1 MTKGSAALTSTAVTE
16 DWTAGPMGLTLLSTL
31 SELVCSGEKS
41 TPTLKKTYDGK
52 ASWPI
57 LLSSTGGLG

>member
-1 MTKGSAALTSTAVTE
+1 MTSDGEV
-16 DWTAGPMGLTLLSTL
+16 

-41 TPTLKKTYDGK
+41 MVIHKKNYEEK

-57 LLSSTGGLG
+57 LLAAKVG

>member
-1 MTKGSAALTSTAVTE
+1 MHFVGEV
-16 DWTAGPMGLTLLSTL
+16 

-41 TPTLKKTYDGK
+41 TLIHKKNYDEK

-57 LLSSTGGLG
+57 LLLSKGVVRLTLPT

>member
-1 MTKGSAALTSTAVTE
+1 MHFVKEV
-16 DWTAGPMGLTLLSTL
+16 

-41 TPTLKKTYDGK
+41 TLIHKKNYDRK

-57 LLSSTGGLG
+57 LLSSNGRSM

>member
-1 MTKGSAALTSTAVTE
+1 MHFVGEV
-16 DWTAGPMGLTLLSTL
+16 

-41 TPTLKKTYDGK
+41 TLIHKKKYDGK

-57 LLSSTGGLG
+57 LLSSKGGSAVTVLTR